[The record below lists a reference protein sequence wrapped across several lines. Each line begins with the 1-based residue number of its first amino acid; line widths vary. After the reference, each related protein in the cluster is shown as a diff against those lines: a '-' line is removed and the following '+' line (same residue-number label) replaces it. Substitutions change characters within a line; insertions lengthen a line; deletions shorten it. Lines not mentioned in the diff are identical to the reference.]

1 MSAEGGVGVSGRAG
15 GGGQLGFFEV
25 DAMKTGGKSNSFARI
40 ETVEVEVVWRFE
52 GGGIVR
58 PMLPRDNPRLGGCP
72 SPPSGPAIWPD
83 GVERKTRSRSLRN
96 SKVEGSMA
104 FVVGISASRLGNF
117 ASTVK
122 SDRAPGWVAPA
133 RMPSKGK
140 VATVAGIAQTQVGMN
155 WDYYHL
161 PNRSPD
167 NPYMDK
173 SQTNIRKGP
182 AAYLEHSTT
191 ALARLPEVQLY
202 ASSAG
207 FKTLSMQ
214 KSGQAGST
222 PWTMTS
228 QVQKIPSTK
237 KRGGRASHTFHCHG
251 RTDEDGKKGFNRS
264 GSRRFQAPLA
274 NKNGSSERKF
284 IHEGLSPLVSVR

>member
-1 MSAEGGVGVSGRAG
+1 MLITFFQSGRAG

-58 PMLPRDNPRLGGCP
+58 PMGQPQTGSP

-140 VATVAGIAQTQVGMN
+140 VATVAGIAQTQV
-155 WDYYHL
+155 
-161 PNRSPD
+161 
-167 NPYMDK
+167 
-173 SQTNIRKGP
+173 GP

-284 IHEGLSPLVSVR
+284 IHEGLSPLVSVRVGHLFCR